1 MKVTEI
7 IRERC
12 ECASFCSL
20 SGVVRQIPLFRGVD
34 FLGGGAK
41 DLENRKATM
50 GRDRQITR
58 HHGAASTSGVSHS
71 TLLPVWSSCAGGRSP
86 PVAAM
91 PTPPAPR
98 SHWSEATATKL
109 SVCDAA
115 TPKPG
120 RVESKIFLPRH
131 LRAPPWA

>member
-1 MKVTEI
+1 
-7 IRERC
+7 
-12 ECASFCSL
+12 
-20 SGVVRQIPLFRGVD
+20 
-34 FLGGGAK
+34 
-41 DLENRKATM
+41 
-50 GRDRQITR
+50 
-58 HHGAASTSGVSHS
+58 
-71 TLLPVWSSCAGGRSP
+71 VWSSCAGGRSP

-91 PTPPAPR
+91 PTPPTPR
-98 SHWSEATATKL
+98 SHWSEATATRL